1 MNRRRRMHGRKR
13 IKRTPFSKKKSI
25 TDTPK
30 VSDLNPGANRTLVKA
45 AEDAAMADVP
55 HDYTGQFKTIEEGYS
70 AGARSF
76 GQSVGQGLQA
86 LGEGYGKKKAKEKSE
101 NTGQNGDS
109 A

>member
-55 HDYTGQFKTIEEGYS
+55 HDYTRQFKTIEDLYLILDKNWEEY
-70 AGARSF
+70 
-76 GQSVGQGLQA
+76 
-86 LGEGYGKKKAKEKSE
+86 GEFEQQKEQVYLDAKIMLKNYWEYF
-101 NTGQNGDS
+101 